1 MEPECRLFFLKNPCY
16 GSTERVR
23 THLLFENNLP
33 GIWNLKVLLRDN
45 PYDIFCLF
53 SSSSN
58 RCPYPEHTF
67 HCNASEVCIP
77 QQFVCDGKIQCEAE
91 AEDEN
96 FDLCVARKAFHDDA
110 TFKCLEN
117 HRTTIN
123 KTIYDNHQIL
133 YNITIL
139 AVPCNGINEC
149 KDEEDEKNCAKFG
162 IEHLIL
168 GAFVAYVTIILV
180 MLVLQKFL
188 HHDEY
193 LANPDL
199 EMAQLGIQNDSF
211 EQWHNTP
218 EMMLNLTLN
227 EVSKDRKMA
236 NQGFFAFELNHH
248 NQDLAE
254 VVCCVKVSDFVFI
267 FLHPTY
273 SI

>member
-1 MEPECRLFFLKNPCY
+1 M
-16 GSTERVR
+16 
-23 THLLFENNLP
+23 P

-96 FDLCVARKAFHDDA
+96 FDLCVERKAFHHDA
-110 TFKCLEN
+110 TFECLEN
-117 HRTTIN
+117 HR
-123 KTIYDNHQIL
+123 IL

-149 KDEEDEKNCAKFG
+149 KDGEDEKNCGG
-162 IEHLIL
+162 IAIKHLIW
-168 GAFVAYVTIILV
+168 GAFIAYVTIIVV
-180 MLVLQKFL
+180 MLVLQKLL

-218 EMMLNLTLN
+218 EMMLNLSLN

-236 NQGFFAFELNHH
+236 NRGFFAFELNQHKA
-248 NQDLAE
+248 DLAE
-254 VVCCVKVSDFVFI
+254 VVCCVKVSGLLLI
-267 FLHPTY
+267 FLHLTN